1 MKSIKTINF
10 LILSTLIVTFT
21 VMSLG
26 CNKKNKSVVAEV
38 GPDKILMYEFEE
50 QMSKTMNNNSDT
62 LKKTTLEQRKEFLD
76 LMIKLRLKVLDAT
89 DKGYLNSPDIKND
102 LDNYKKNYMSAFLV
116 DRKVTDPYIKKLY
129 EMKKN
134 EVRASHILINL
145 TQTPTPEDSVKAYEK
160 AKTVIDKLK
169 SGVEFKQVAAE
180 FSEDP
185 SAKVNGGDLYYF
197 TGGMTVPEFEDAV
210 FKLNKGEYTKTPIRT
225 MFGLHIVLLT
235 DKKKR
240 NDGIRASHILIQ
252 DQRDSSGNILD
263 STVALNKIKE
273 ISDKIKGGA
282 DFGSLAMEF
291 SQDPGSATKGG
302 DLGVFDRRRMVQP
315 FDSAAF
321 SLKVGEVSGPVRTPY
336 GWHLIKV
343 TEIKEYPSFDKAK
356 ENLKAEF
363 KRGMLYKTEYDKF
376 VANTLK
382 DYKFKVD
389 ENALNMVM
397 SKIDTTKTIG
407 NIAFDSIFT
416 AADKGTKLATYN
428 GGVVLLGDL
437 IQNFTVNREQT
448 MSLAN
453 KQAFTKAIEQT
464 ATNPILTAYAEKENI
479 EKDEEYQDLL
489 KEYTAGLLREKIDLE
504 EITSKIK
511 ISDGDIE
518 NYYNAN
524 MTQFQI
530 KDGENTTQR
539 TIDDAKAEITNTLR
553 QQKFTEYEKNYIESL
568 KQKYPVKVNTDML
581 LKAFQD

>member
-1 MKSIKTINF
+1 MKSHKTINLF
-10 LILSTLIVTFT
+10 ILTALIAFT
-21 VMSLG
+21 VMSMG
-26 CNKKNKSVVAEV
+26 CNKKNKSVVAEI
-38 GPDKILMYEFEE
+38 GPDKILVYEFED
-50 QMSKTMNNNSDT
+50 QFSKTMNNNTDT
-62 LKKTTLEQRKEFLD
+62 LLKTTLEQRKEFLD

-89 DKGYLNSPDIKND
+89 EKGYLNSPEIKND
-102 LDNYKKNYMSAFLV
+102 LDSYKKNYMSAFLV
-116 DRKVTDPYIKKLY
+116 DRKVTDPYIKELY
-129 EMKKN
+129 EMKKY

-145 TQTPTPEDSVKAYEK
+145 TQTPTPEDSVKAFEK

-169 SGVEFKQVAAE
+169 SGTDFKQVAAE

-197 TGGMTVPEFEDAV
+197 TGGMTVPEFEEAV
-210 FKLNKGEYTKTPIRT
+210 FKLNKGDFTKTPVRT

-235 DKKKR
+235 DKRKR

-263 STVALNKIKE
+263 STVALNKINE
-273 ISDKIKGGA
+273 ISAKIKGGA
-282 DFGSLAMEF
+282 DFGSLAMEY

-363 KRGMLYKTEYDKF
+363 KRGMQYKTEYDKF
-376 VANTLK
+376 VAKTLK
-382 DYKFKVD
+382 DYKFTVD
-389 ENALNMVM
+389 ESALNTVM
-397 SKIDTTKTIG
+397 LKIDSTKTIG
-407 NIAFDSIFT
+407 NTLFDSIFT
-416 AADKGTKLATYN
+416 PADKGIKLATYN

-437 IQNFTVNREQT
+437 IQNLMVNREQS

-453 KQAFTKAIEQT
+453 KMTFTKAIEQT
-464 ATNPILTAYAEKENI
+464 ATNPVLTAYAEKENI
-479 EKDEEYQDLL
+479 EKDDEYQDLL

-511 ISDGDIE
+511 ISDDDIQ
-518 NYYNAN
+518 NYYNTN
-524 MTQFQI
+524 ITQYQI
-530 KDGENTTQR
+530 KDGENVTQR
-539 TIDDAKAEITNTLR
+539 PLEEAKAEITNVLR
-553 QQKFTEYEKNYIESL
+553 QQKFAEYEKNYIESL
-568 KQKYPVKVNTDML
+568 KQKYPVKINTDML
-581 LKAFQD
+581 LKAFKD

>member
-1 MKSIKTINF
+1 MKSHKTINLF
-10 LILSTLIVTFT
+10 ILTALIAFT
-21 VMSLG
+21 VMSMG

-38 GPDKILMYEFEE
+38 GPDKILMYEFED
-50 QMSKTMNNNSDT
+50 QFSKTMNNNTDT
-62 LKKTTLEQRKEFLD
+62 LLKTTLEQRKEFLD

-89 DKGYLNSPDIKND
+89 EKGYLNSPDIKND
-102 LDNYKKNYMSAFLV
+102 LDSYKKNYMSAFLV
-116 DRKVTDPYIKKLY
+116 DRKVTDPYIKELY
-129 EMKKN
+129 EMKKY

-169 SGVEFKQVAAE
+169 NGEDFKQVAGE

-197 TGGMTVPEFEDAV
+197 TGGMTVPEFEEAV
-210 FKLNKGEYTKTPIRT
+210 FKLNKGDFTKTPVRT

-235 DKKKR
+235 DKRKR

-263 STVALNKIKE
+263 STVALNKINE
-273 ISDKIKGGA
+273 ISAKIKGGA
-282 DFGSLAMEF
+282 DFGSLAMEY

-363 KRGMLYKTEYDKF
+363 KRGMQYKTEYEKF
-376 VANTLK
+376 VAKTLK
-382 DYKFKVD
+382 DYKFTID
-389 ENALNMVM
+389 ESALNTVM
-397 SKIDTTKTIG
+397 SKIDSTKTIG
-407 NIAFDSIFT
+407 NILFDSVFT
-416 AADKGTKLATYN
+416 PADKGIKLATYKD
-428 GGVVLLGDL
+428 GAVTLGDL
-437 IQNFTVNREQT
+437 IQNLTVNREQS

-453 KQAFTKAIEQT
+453 KMTFTKAIEQT
-464 ATNPILTAYAEKENI
+464 ATNPVLTAYAEKENI
-479 EKDEEYQDLL
+479 EKDDEYQDLL

-511 ISDGDIE
+511 ISDDDIQ

-524 MTQFQI
+524 IAQFQI
-530 KDGENTTQR
+530 KEGENVTQR
-539 TIDDAKAEITNTLR
+539 PLEEAKAEITNVLR
-553 QQKFTEYEKNYIESL
+553 QQKFAEYEKNYIETL

-581 LKAFQD
+581 LKAFKD